1 MKKDVYIT
9 HYLAEKIQ
17 YFGMHKTADA
27 IFYKTACIG
36 YVVAGSAEYIC
47 EGKKYLVEKGDL
59 VYIPKKSK
67 CISIWKGD
75 PDIIFYSVNF
85 DYSYAE
91 GMERLDFQIVK
102 GIEDHYFENMVCDV
116 NAHYMKSLGWFYML
130 LDELSSRLRKNAG
143 KRISAVSSAV
153 NYLEENYMAKISAEK
168 LAGMCNLSVS
178 SFYAHFKDEMGCT
191 PVEYK
196 NNLLIQQGANLLLHH
211 RLTVEEAAAQL
222 GFSSA
227 AYFRRLFKKFTGK
240 LPRELKR

>member
-1 MKKDVYIT
+1 MKKDVFIT
-9 HYLAEKIQ
+9 RYLAEKIQ
-17 YFGMHKTADA
+17 YFGTHRTADA
-27 IFYKTACIG
+27 IHYKNPCIG
-36 YVVAGSAEYIC
+36 YVVEGSAEYIC
-47 EGKKYLVEKGDL
+47 DGKKYLVGKGEL

-67 CISIWKGD
+67 CISLWKGD
-75 PDIIFYSVNF
+75 PDIVFYSINF
-85 DYSYAE
+85 DHLYAE
-91 GMERLDFQIVK
+91 DMELFDFQVVR
-102 GIEDHYFENMVCDV
+102 GIDGSYFENMVRFMKE
-116 NAHYMKSLGWFYML
+116 HYMKSLGWFYML